1 VSALDLGTH
10 ARLVLAKQVAN
21 STSSFSTNSDGASD
35 DRTRNMHVLSVILI
49 FTWVEGL
56 GFDGSQEDT
65 EWQRNIIIV
74 HVVNASI

>member
-1 VSALDLGTH
+1 MSPLDLGTH
-10 ARLVLAKQVAN
+10 AGLILAKQVAN

-35 DRTRNMHVLSVILI
+35 YRTRNMHVLSGILI
-49 FTWVEGL
+49 LIWVDELGL
-56 GFDGSQEDT
+56 DGSQEDM